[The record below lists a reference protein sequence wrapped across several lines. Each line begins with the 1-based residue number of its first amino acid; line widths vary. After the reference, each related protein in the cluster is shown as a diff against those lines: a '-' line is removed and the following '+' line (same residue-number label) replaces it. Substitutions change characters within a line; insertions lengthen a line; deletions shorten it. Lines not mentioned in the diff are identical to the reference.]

1 MPTLEAARSLSLGI
15 ECLRASGLLPV
26 SLRSI
31 QDAAGSVRVATDDQ
45 RLGNALTS
53 VGIYA
58 IVVEL
63 VVKHLWEK
71 EFAKAAKPTHNVH
84 KLFLE
89 LQSDT
94 KDAVKPLYDECSGA
108 YKAAMQEGQKQLG
121 VDVVSVDMATLEDA
135 LDWNSN
141 AIRNFRD
148 LYTKLATND

>member
-1 MPTLEAARSLSLGI
+1 MTKLEAARNLSLGI

-31 QDAAGSVRVATDDQ
+31 QDAAGSIRVAKDDQ
-45 RLGNALTS
+45 RLANALTS
-53 VGIYA
+53 VGLYA

-71 EFAKAAKPTHNVH
+71 EFTKAAKPTHNVR

-94 KDAVKPLYDECSGA
+94 QDAIKRLYDECSVA
-108 YKAAMQEGQKQLG
+108 HKAAIQEGQKQHG
-121 VDVVSVDMATLEDA
+121 VNVVSVDMATLEEC
-135 LDWNSN
+135 LG
-141 AIRNFRD
+141 
-148 LYTKLATND
+148 LEQ